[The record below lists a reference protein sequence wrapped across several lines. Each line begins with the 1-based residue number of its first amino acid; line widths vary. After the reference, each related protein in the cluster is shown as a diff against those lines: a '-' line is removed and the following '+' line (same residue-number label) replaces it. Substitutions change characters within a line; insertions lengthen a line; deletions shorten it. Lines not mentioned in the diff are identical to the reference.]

1 MSLGF
6 QSPFIACIS
15 MEVIWMKSV
24 MWLWL
29 RVGWGST
36 QTNAKELA
44 LRKGKKKVALEHSG
58 LTTADSQLA
67 CTHIS
72 PIPAGGSSLNSGNR
86 KSLNRGYTKKAVY
99 FYHCLH
105 QLRSLLTDWC
115 SFFSIMSANRTL
127 KVVPITM
134 NSRRHVHLVARRRM
148 TNENICVLKSAENIK
163 HVWYPP
169 SG

>member
-1 MSLGF
+1 
-6 QSPFIACIS
+6 

-29 RVGWGST
+29 RVGWGSN

-44 LRKGKKKVALEHSG
+44 LRKADCGVASHHLRQGKKKVALEHSG

-99 FYHCLH
+99 FYHCL
-105 QLRSLLTDWC
+105 QPAALITDW
-115 SFFSIMSANRTL
+115 
-127 KVVPITM
+127 
-134 NSRRHVHLVARRRM
+134 LV
-148 TNENICVLKSAENIK
+148 
-163 HVWYPP
+163 
-169 SG
+169 